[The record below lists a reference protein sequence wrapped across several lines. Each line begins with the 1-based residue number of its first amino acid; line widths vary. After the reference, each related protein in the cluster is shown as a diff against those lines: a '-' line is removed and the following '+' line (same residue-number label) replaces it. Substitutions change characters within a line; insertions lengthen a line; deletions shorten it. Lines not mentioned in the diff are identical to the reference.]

1 MAKWS
6 QTGFFDRATSIMDD
20 VIAEPGYFRA
30 TFHTRRYIER
40 EWARYFRIVDFLP
53 GWIGHQDLVV
63 LRKE

>member
-1 MAKWS
+1 
-6 QTGFFDRATSIMDD
+6 MDD